1 VSTTTRV
8 LVAAAFAV
16 GLASTRARPGR
27 ADDKKPGLF
36 DFETW
41 KTPAGRQRAAAKTLA
56 PAELDV
62 QPLGRFDEPPRA
74 LRLRVYA
81 DRDYRGGVL
90 HWREKVRAEIEHVNH
105 VVEPVFNVHFDLES
119 LREWDASHVG
129 VALDPI
135 LVELE
140 TMDAARDVDWVL
152 GLVTPF
158 TGVARSIHQIGLAPL
173 SGRAFVMRAMDDEEE
188 GRALEQELAL
198 LAPGER
204 DELYGSRKAHKET
217 VIFLHEWAHTMGA
230 LHVDEPTMVMSPRYD
245 PQQAAFT
252 DFEKRLVGLVLDA
265 RLGDRRQ
272 PFPESAAL
280 LRLLDKAPRDEGT
293 QKEREALVEALGRRL
308 GASPQGA
315 SPAPTGAPGT
325 PAPTGAPGT
334 PSATVEAAP
343 RATTT
348 AGSSATAT
356 AARATIDR
364 AVALVRAGDLA
375 GATPLVFEAA
385 RQSSA
390 GPADANVLVRIASAA
405 GAVGALT
412 TADVALARLA
422 PGARPGR
429 LVAELEATRSR
440 VALPREAA
448 KLGIA
453 PEDEPR
459 YVAAFWTASHAVA
472 SRNLAAAERRLA
484 ELAEAFPDSPGRQ
497 VVACELALAAKRF
510 AAAET
515 FCAAALDEDPAAVPA
530 LLASA
535 RLAAH
540 ARRNDEAERRLR
552 RAMLLDP
559 TDDAAWSAL
568 ARLYLDMGS
577 TTQHAQLAREHQ
589 AIFATPLR
597 DEEPSRQRP

>member
-1 VSTTTRV
+1 MSLTRRT
-8 LVAAAFAV
+8 LLIVALA
-16 GLASTRARPGR
+16 GCLASALARSGR
-27 ADDKKPGLF
+27 ADDKKKAGLF

-41 KTPAGRQRAAAKTLA
+41 RTPAGRQREAAKTLA
-56 PAELDV
+56 PGVLDL

-105 VVEPVFNVHFDLES
+105 VLEPVFNVHFDLES
-119 LREWDASHVG
+119 LREWDTSHVG

-140 TMDAARDVDWVL
+140 AMDGARDVDWVL

-188 GRALEQELAL
+188 GKALEQELAL

-230 LHVDEPTMVMSPRYD
+230 LHLEEPTMVMSPRYD
-245 PQQAAFT
+245 PQQAAFS

-265 RLGDRRQ
+265 RLRDRGQ
-272 PFPESAAL
+272 PYPESAAL
-280 LRLLDKAPRDEGT
+280 RRLLAEAPRDEGT
-293 QKEREALVEALGRRL
+293 EKERAALADALGRRVA
-308 GASPQGA
+308 GASPSPNGA
-315 SPAPTGAPGT
+315 AGT
-325 PAPTGAPGT
+325 TSG
-334 PSATVEAAP
+334 AAP
-343 RATTT
+343 A
-348 AGSSATAT
+348 SAAAT

-364 AVALVRAGDLA
+364 ALAFVRAGDVA
-375 GATPLVFEAA
+375 GATPLVLEAA
-385 RQSSA
+385 RQSNA
-390 GPADANVLVRIASAA
+390 APPDANVLVRIATAA

-422 PGARPGR
+422 PAARPSR

-448 KLGIA
+448 KLGVA

-459 YVAAFWTASHAVA
+459 YVAAFWTASHAVE

-484 ELAEAFPDSPGRQ
+484 ELAAAFPDSPGRQ
-497 VVACELALAAKRF
+497 VIACELALAARRF
-510 AAAET
+510 AAAGP
-515 FCAAALDEDPAAVPA
+515 FCASALDKDPAAVPA

-535 RLAAH
+535 RLAVH

-559 TDDAAWSAL
+559 TDETAWSAL
-568 ARLYLDMGS
+568 ARLYLDLGS

-589 AIFATPLR
+589 AMFATPLR
-597 DEEPSRQRP
+597 DEEPSGRRP